1 MANADAIA
9 QKLKD
14 ALLPQHIEVVDVSH
28 HHAGHAGWRD
38 GGGTHFTV
46 TIKAASFA
54 GKSRVQQH
62 RLINTILSDELAGD
76 IHALE
81 LHLSD

>member
-1 MANADAIA
+1 MATADTIA
-9 QKLKD
+9 QKLTD
-14 ALLPQHIEVVDVSH
+14 ALSPQHIEVEDVSH
-28 HHAGHAGWRD
+28 HHAGHAGWRE

-62 RLINTILSDELAGD
+62 RLVNSILADELAGD

-81 LHLSD
+81 LHLSS

>member
-1 MANADAIA
+1 MATADTIA
-9 QKLKD
+9 QKLRV
-14 ALLPQHIEVVDVSH
+14 ALSPQHIEVEDVSH
-28 HHAGHAGWRD
+28 HHAGHAGWRE

-62 RLINTILSDELAGD
+62 RLVNSILADELAGD

-81 LHLSD
+81 LHLFS

>member
-1 MANADAIA
+1 MATADTIA

-14 ALLPQHIEVVDVSH
+14 ALSPEHIEVEDVSH
-28 HHAGHAGWRD
+28 HNAGHAGWRE

-62 RLINTILSDELAGD
+62 RLVNSILADELAGD

-81 LHLSD
+81 LHLSS

>member
-1 MANADAIA
+1 MATADTIA

-14 ALLPQHIEVVDVSH
+14 ALSPQHIEVEDVSH
-28 HHAGHAGWRD
+28 HHAGHAGWRE

-62 RLINTILSDELAGD
+62 RLINTILSEELAGD